1 MAKIVSAAQANP
13 GTPKHPASRI
23 TAKRNKIVCSYND
36 GTASVAMVAAAAI
49 VKTGTLTIPA
59 LTAVSPMMSAPTRL
73 TV

>member
-1 MAKIVSAAQANP
+1 MAKIVSAAQASP

-23 TAKRNKIVCSYND
+23 TAKRNKIVCSYSD